1 MAAQQ
6 PPDSDVEAT
15 ADASE
20 GLSAAAA
27 ERMRLVRAAVAA
39 LAEALGEPSTYREH
53 AEQWERELDF
63 AAGKLAPFSAAM
75 RKVGQRLPFAPP
87 AIREARDAFVEAINL
102 LRRGLGPVGSSAA
115 RAASADA
122 ADADVPLSALQ
133 VARREQ
139 VGHAVQALAAALGP
153 SEPGYLAKVKQWH
166 DSLDPTVAKLAS
178 FPAGLRVAGNRMA
191 ASTSKAAHTAFVK
204 AIDLVRRNLRAAA
217 STNEKR
223 FVVSRKDVLG
233 DEVREPPR
241 CWAPYSG
248 TLPALA
254 TASRGLLRK
263 DCFARHS

>member
-1 MAAQQ
+1 MLRRSLLVSHGGAAAA
-6 PPDSDVEAT
+6 PDSDVEAT

-63 AAGKLAPFSAAM
+63 AAAKLKLFPTAM
-75 RKVGQRLPFAPP
+75 RMAGQRLPFAPP

-115 RAASADA
+115 RAASAVA

-133 VARREQ
+133 VARRDQ
-139 VGHAVQALAAALGP
+139 VHHAVQALAAALGP

-166 DSLDPTVAKLAS
+166 TSLDP
-178 FPAGLRVAGNRMA
+178 
-191 ASTSKAAHTAFVK
+191 
-204 AIDLVRRNLRAAA
+204 AAA
-217 STNEKR
+217 ILRS
-223 FVVSRKDVLG
+223 SHPS
-233 DEVREPPR
+233 PPG
-241 CWAPYSG
+241 CGWLVGGWPSG
-248 TLPALA
+248 CYLNI
-254 TASRGLLRK
+254 
-263 DCFARHS
+263 CE